1 MCGFW
6 ADFINPFSGQ
16 PYHNQ
21 LKNSSLY
28 KTDER
33 FRCVGFKVEQKTN
46 CKIIEHDNKEKD
58 FIGKIL
64 FFEFIIIKYLE
75 KLHIFFFILCFRKSI
90 HNCSL

>member
-1 MCGFW
+1 MCGYW

-16 PYHNQ
+16 PYHNPH
-21 LKNSSLY
+21 KNSSLY

-33 FRCVGFKVEQKTN
+33 FRCIGFKVEQKTN

-64 FFEFIIIKYLE
+64 TF
-75 KLHIFFFILCFRKSI
+75 
-90 HNCSL
+90 